1 MAGTGSGWLIG
12 LALLATEPDPNR
24 APSAELLE
32 FLAEFEDA
40 GVFIDPPPADA
51 GPDAEPRDG
60 PAEDDDEPR

>member
-12 LALLATEPDPNR
+12 LALLATEPDPSHV
-24 APSAELLE
+24 PSAELLE

-40 GVFIDPPPADA
+40 GVFIDVPATNA
-51 GPDAEPRDG
+51 EPDAKRRAA